1 MKKWLAVL
9 MTMLLMLSACTAKQ
23 DSSAS
28 PEKGKEAKKILNLN
42 NGNEPTSFDPPIGF
56 DGVSWNALNNLGE
69 GLTRLGKDHQPEPAA
84 AEKWDVSS
92 DGKVYTFHLRKNAK
106 WSNGKPVT
114 AEDFEYAWKRMLS
127 AELASP
133 AAFLAYF
140 IEGAEAYNTGK
151 GSADDVK
158 VKAVDENTFEVTLT
172 SPQAFFLS
180 VITNPS
186 FFPVSKD
193 VVENNAD
200 WAKEAATFVGNGP
213 FKLTKWE
220 HSKEMVFE
228 KNEHYWDAKSVKLD
242 GVKWAMIN
250 DSNTEYQMYQTN
262 ELDSSSVPS
271 ALAEKLIEDGKVK
284 MEDQA
289 GLEFYRFNVNM
300 EPFQNQKIREAFSLA
315 IDQEKIAKYVKRQ
328 GQKAAYGMVSYG
340 FEDASGQ
347 DFRKHNGDLI
357 KTDTAKAKQLLEE
370 GMKEEGYKALPEVT
384 LTYSTSDGN
393 KMVAEALQQMINEA
407 LGVDIKI
414 ANMEWNVF
422 SEDQKAGKFQFSRG
436 SFLAD
441 YGDPV
446 NFLENFT
453 TGNIMNRTAW
463 SNAQYDELIKKSKQ
477 EKEEKQRFE
486 YLYQAEQLLLK
497 ELPVVPLYFYAQTY
511 LQKDNI
517 TGVVHH
523 PVGYLEL
530 KWADK
535 K

>member
-1 MKKWLAVL
+1 MKKWSAIL
-9 MTMLLMLSACTAKQ
+9 MAALLVLSACTAKQ

-28 PEKGKEAKKILNLN
+28 PEKGKEAKKILRLN

-69 GLTRLGKDHQPEPAA
+69 GLTRLGKDHKPEAAA

-92 DGKVYTFHLRKNAK
+92 DGKVYTFHLRKDAK

-114 AEDFEYAWKRMLS
+114 AEDFEYAWQRMLS
-127 AELASP
+127 PELASP

-140 IEGAEAYNTGK
+140 IEGAEAYNTGS
-151 GSADDVK
+151 GSADGVK
-158 VKAVDENTFEVTLT
+158 VKAVDKYTFEVKLI

-186 FFPVSKD
+186 FFPVPKE
-193 VVENNAD
+193 VAEKNPN
-200 WAKEAATFVGNGP
+200 WAKEASTFVGNGP

-242 GVKWAMIN
+242 GVKWAMVN
-250 DSNTEYQMYQTN
+250 DPNTEYQMYQTG

-271 ALAEKLIEDGKVK
+271 ELAEKLIKEGKVK

-289 GLEFYRFNVNM
+289 GLEFYRFNVKM
-300 EPFQNQKIREAFSLA
+300 EPFQNAKIRKAFSLA

-328 GQKAAYGMVSYG
+328 GQKAAYGIVSYG
-340 FEDASGQ
+340 FKDADGK
-347 DFRKHNGDLI
+347 DFRKTNGDLI
-357 KTDTAKAKQLLEE
+357 KTNAAKAKQLLEE
-370 GMKEEGYKALPEVT
+370 GMKEEGYKQLPEVT
-384 LTYSTSDGN
+384 LTYSTSEPN
-393 KMVAEALQQMINEA
+393 KMVAEALQQMFKET
-407 LGVDIKI
+407 LGVDVKL

-422 SEDQKAGKFQFSRG
+422 SADQKAGKLQFSRS

-453 TGNIMNRTAW
+453 TGNSMNRTGW
-463 SNAQYDELIKKSKQ
+463 SNARYDELIKKSKQ
-477 EKEEKQRFE
+477 EKDEKKRFE
-486 YLYQAEQLLLK
+486 YLYEAEKLLLT
-497 ELPVVPLYFYAQTY
+497 ELPVVPIYFYNKTY
-511 LQKDNI
+511 LQKDNV
-517 TGVVHH
+517 TGVVYH